1 MKIFKV
7 IPKLEKPR
15 HLALWHKAQESQW
28 SARAI
33 DWDAPQGISSPQ
45 LKDKLAKVLTPVLMS
60 EQSAFHSASALM
72 PLLAKN
78 HEVES
83 QYYLASWLVD
93 EARHAELFARMFQ
106 RLDREPLSTRRFPG
120 AYLFQS
126 RIISDDPAI
135 WLAGLLVVEVL
146 AKKVMQEFNRIDL
159 DPALSQI
166 SEGILG
172 DETRHLGFNRV
183 YIEDRI
189 AELHA
194 GGAAPAKA
202 FAERLTERME
212 QVIDYAP
219 SLFESLKPELAA
231 IGFQVDTV
239 LDTLPEESRSR
250 LRKSIGAGERIA
262 AERAEGA
269 ALG

>member
-1 MKIFKV
+1 
-7 IPKLEKPR
+7 
-15 HLALWHKAQESQW
+15 
-28 SARAI
+28 
-33 DWDAPQGISSPQ
+33 
-45 LKDKLAKVLTPVLMS
+45 
-60 EQSAFHSASALM
+60 
-72 PLLAKN
+72 
-78 HEVES
+78 
-83 QYYLASWLVD
+83 
-93 EARHAELFARMFQ
+93 
-106 RLDREPLSTRRFPG
+106 LDREPLSTRRFPG

-146 AKKVMQEFNRIDL
+146 AKKVMQEFKRIDL
-159 DPALSQI
+159 DPTLSQI

-250 LRKSIGAGERIA
+250 MRKSIEAGERIA